1 MAKRRAIDEL
11 LKVMARLRAPD
22 GCPWDR
28 EQNHKSIRMNAVEEV
43 YELLDAIEAEDDA
56 EMEEELGDLLLQV
69 IFHAQMAK
77 ERGAFD
83 FEKVAGNILEKLVR
97 RHPHVFGNVKV
108 KDVDG
113 VWTQWDA
120 IKQTEKAGTIN
131 ERRSAF
137 DGIPRHLPAL
147 MRAHDTVKK
156 ARNHGLLSKGRKSQS
171 KEKLGR
177 RLYQLAQRAQA
188 SGWQSEELLRSETA
202 RQEKILR
209 QKEKARQKKKRA

>member
-1 MAKRRAIDEL
+1 MAKRRAIDDL

-28 EQNHKSIRMNAVEEV
+28 EQDHKTIRMNAVEEV
-43 YELLDAIEAEDDA
+43 YELLDAIESEDDA

-83 FEKVAGNILEKLVR
+83 FEKVVGNILDKLVR
-97 RHPHVFGNVKV
+97 RHPHVFGNANV

-156 ARNHGLLSKGRKSQS
+156 ARKHGLLSKGRKSQS

-188 SGWQSEELLRSETA
+188 SGWQSEELLRAETA

>member
-1 MAKRRAIDEL
+1 MAKRRAIDDL

-28 EQNHKSIRMNAVEEV
+28 EQDHKTIRMNAVEEV
-43 YELLDAIEAEDDA
+43 YELLDAIESEDDA

-69 IFHAQMAK
+69 VFHAQMAK
-77 ERGAFD
+77 ERDAFD
-83 FEKVAGNILEKLVR
+83 FEKVARNISNKLIR
-97 RHPHVFGNVKV
+97 RHPHVFGNANV

-156 ARNHGLLSKGRKSQS
+156 ARKHGLLSKGRKSQS

-188 SGWQSEELLRSETA
+188 SGWQSEELLRAETA

>member
-1 MAKRRAIDEL
+1 MAKKQAIDDL

-28 EQNHKSIRMNAVEEV
+28 EQDHKTIRMNAVEEV
-43 YELLDAIEAEDDA
+43 YELLDAIESEDDA

-69 IFHAQMAK
+69 VFHAQMAK
-77 ERGAFD
+77 ERDAFD
-83 FEKVAGNILEKLVR
+83 FEKVARNITDKLVR
-97 RHPHVFGNVKV
+97 RHPHVFGNANV
-108 KDVDG
+108 KDVGG
-113 VWTQWDA
+113 VWAQWDA
-120 IKQTEKAGTIN
+120 IKQTEKVGTIN

-156 ARNHGLLSKGRKSQS
+156 ARKHGLLSKGRKSQS
-171 KEKLGR
+171 KEMLGR
-177 RLYQLAQRAQA
+177 QLYQLAQRAQA
-188 SGWQSEELLRSETA
+188 SGWQSEVLLRAETA

-209 QKEKARQKKKRA
+209 RKEKARQK

>member
-1 MAKRRAIDEL
+1 MAKKRAIDEL
-11 LKVMARLRAPD
+11 LMVMARLRAPD

-28 EQNHKSIRMNAVEEV
+28 EQDHKSIRMNAVEEV
-43 YELLDAIEAEDDA
+43 YELLDAIESEDDA

-69 IFHAQMAK
+69 VFHAQMAK
-77 ERGAFD
+77 ERDAFD
-83 FEKVAGNILEKLVR
+83 FEKVARNISDKLVR
-97 RHPHVFGNVKV
+97 RHPHVFGNANVI
-108 KDVDG
+108 DVDG

-156 ARNHGLLSKGRKSQS
+156 ARKHGLLSKGRKSQS

-188 SGWQSEELLRSETA
+188 SGWQSEELLRAETA

>member
-1 MAKRRAIDEL
+1 MTDSSNRSPFVEL
-11 LKVMARLRAPD
+11 VDIMARLRAPG

-28 EQNHKSIRMNAVEEV
+28 EQDHKTIRMNAVEEV
-43 YELLDAIEAEDDA
+43 YELLDAIESEDDA

-69 IFHAQMAK
+69 VFHAQMAK
-77 ERGAFD
+77 ERDAFD
-83 FEKVAGNILEKLVR
+83 FEKVARNISDKLVR
-97 RHPHVFGNVKV
+97 RHPHIFGNANV

-147 MRAHDTVKK
+147 MRAHDTVKT
-156 ARNHGLLSKGRKSQS
+156 ARKHGLLSKGRKSQS
-171 KEKLGR
+171 KEMLGR
-177 RLYQLAQRAQA
+177 QLYQLAQRAQA
-188 SGWQSEELLRSETA
+188 SGWQSEELLRAETA

-209 QKEKARQKKKRA
+209 QKEKTRQK

>member
-1 MAKRRAIDEL
+1 MAKKRAIDEL

-28 EQNHKSIRMNAVEEV
+28 EQDHKSIRMNAVEEV
-43 YELLDAIEAEDDA
+43 YELLDAIEAEDDT

-69 IFHAQMAK
+69 VFHAQMAK
-77 ERGAFD
+77 ERDAFD

-108 KDVDG
+108 KDVSG
-113 VWTQWDA
+113 VWAQWDA
-120 IKQTEKAGTIN
+120 IKQTEKVGTIN

-137 DGIPRHLPAL
+137 DGIPRHVPAL

-156 ARNHGLLSKGRKSQS
+156 ARKHGLLSKGRKSQS

-188 SGWQSEELLRSETA
+188 SGWQSEELLRAETA

>member
-1 MAKRRAIDEL
+1 MAKKRAIDEL

-28 EQNHKSIRMNAVEEV
+28 EQDHKSIRMNAVEEV
-43 YELLDAIEAEDDA
+43 YELLDAIESEDDA

-69 IFHAQMAK
+69 VFHAQMAK

-83 FEKVAGNILEKLVR
+83 FEKVARNILDKLVR

-108 KDVDG
+108 KDVSG
-113 VWTQWDA
+113 VWAQWDA
-120 IKQTEKAGTIN
+120 IKQTEKVGTIN

-137 DGIPRHLPAL
+137 DGIPRHMPAL

-156 ARNHGLLSKGRKSQS
+156 ARKHGLLSKGRKSQS
-171 KEKLGR
+171 KEMLGR
-177 RLYQLAQRAQA
+177 QLYQLAQRAQA
-188 SGWQSEELLRSETA
+188 SGWQSEELLRAETA
-202 RQEKILR
+202 RQEKVLR

>member
-1 MAKRRAIDEL
+1 MAKRRAIDDL

-28 EQNHKSIRMNAVEEV
+28 EQDHKTIRMNAVEEV
-43 YELLDAIEAEDDA
+43 YELLDAIESEDDA

-69 IFHAQMAK
+69 VFHAQMAK
-77 ERGAFD
+77 ERDAFD
-83 FEKVAGNILEKLVR
+83 FEKVARNISDKLVR
-97 RHPHVFGNVKV
+97 RHPHVFGNANV

-156 ARNHGLLSKGRKSQS
+156 ARKHGLLSKGRKSQS
-171 KEKLGR
+171 KERLGR

-188 SGWQSEELLRSETA
+188 SGWQSEELLRAETA

>member
-1 MAKRRAIDEL
+1 MAKRRAIDDL

-28 EQNHKSIRMNAVEEV
+28 EQDHKTIRMNAVEEV
-43 YELLDAIEAEDDA
+43 YELLDAIESEDDA

-69 IFHAQMAK
+69 VFHAQMAK
-77 ERGAFD
+77 ERDAFD
-83 FEKVAGNILEKLVR
+83 FEKVARNISDKLVR
-97 RHPHVFGNVKV
+97 RHPHVFGNANV

-120 IKQTEKAGTIN
+120 INQTEKAGTIN

-156 ARNHGLLSKGRKSQS
+156 ARKHGLLSKGRKSQS

-188 SGWQSEELLRSETA
+188 SGWQSEELLRAETA

>member
-1 MAKRRAIDEL
+1 MAKRRAIDDL

-28 EQNHKSIRMNAVEEV
+28 EQDHKSIRMNAVEEV

-69 IFHAQMAK
+69 VFHAQMAK
-77 ERGAFD
+77 ERDAFD
-83 FEKVAGNILEKLVR
+83 FEKVAGNILDKLVR
-97 RHPHVFGNVKV
+97 RHPHVFCNANV

-131 ERRSAF
+131 ERRSVF

-147 MRAHDTVKK
+147 MRAHEMVKK
-156 ARNHGLLSKGRKSQS
+156 ARKHGLLTNGRKSKA

-177 RLYQLAQRAQA
+177 KLFELAQRAQA
-188 SGWQSEELLRSETA
+188 NGWQSEELLRAETA

>member
-1 MAKRRAIDEL
+1 MAKKRAIDEL

-28 EQNHKSIRMNAVEEV
+28 EQDHKSIRMNAVEEV
-43 YELLDAIEAEDDA
+43 YELLDAIESEDDA

-69 IFHAQMAK
+69 VFHAQMAK
-77 ERGAFD
+77 ERDAFD
-83 FEKVAGNILEKLVR
+83 FEKVARNISDKLIR
-97 RHPHVFGNVKV
+97 RHPHVFGNANV

-156 ARNHGLLSKGRKSQS
+156 ARKHGLLSKGRKSQS
-171 KEKLGR
+171 KEMLGR
-177 RLYQLAQRAQA
+177 QLYQLAQRAQA
-188 SGWQSEELLRSETA
+188 SGWQSEELLRAETA

-209 QKEKARQKKKRA
+209 QKEKTRQK

>member
-1 MAKRRAIDEL
+1 MAEKRAIDDL
-11 LKVMARLRAPD
+11 LIVMARLRAPD

-43 YELLDAIEAEDDA
+43 YELLDAIESEDDA

-69 IFHAQMAK
+69 VFHAQMAK
-77 ERGAFD
+77 ERDAFD
-83 FEKVAGNILEKLVR
+83 FEKVARNISDKLVR
-97 RHPHVFGNVKV
+97 RHPHVFGNANV

-156 ARNHGLLSKGRKSQS
+156 ARKHGLLSKGRKSQS

-188 SGWQSEELLRSETA
+188 SGWQSEELLRAETA

>member
-1 MAKRRAIDEL
+1 MAKKRAIDEL

-28 EQNHKSIRMNAVEEV
+28 EQDHKSIRMNAVEEV

-69 IFHAQMAK
+69 VFHAQMAK
-77 ERGAFD
+77 ERDAFD
-83 FEKVAGNILEKLVR
+83 FEKVARNISDKLVR
-97 RHPHVFGNVKV
+97 RHPHIFGNANV

-147 MRAHDTVKK
+147 MRAHDTVKT
-156 ARNHGLLSKGRKSQS
+156 ARKHGLLSKGRKSQS
-171 KEKLGR
+171 KEMLGR
-177 RLYQLAQRAQA
+177 QLYQLAQRAQA
-188 SGWQSEELLRSETA
+188 SGWQSEELLRAETA

-209 QKEKARQKKKRA
+209 QKEKTRQK